1 MSKIFPCC
9 PLSVISKGT
18 ASCNRDA
25 LPSLQMT
32 FLTVVESLSAE
43 KERETDRQRQR
54 DRERQREGD
63 SKIAHAKRSYVPRTD
78 NPYDVWSALQIDII
92 IASFKSRN
100 RQF

>member
-9 PLSVISKGT
+9 PLSVISKGID
-18 ASCNRDA
+18 SCNRDA

-54 DRERQREGD
+54 DRQRGREGE
-63 SKIAHAKRSYVPRTD
+63 TD
-78 NPYDVWSALQIDII
+78 RQIDGQTDREEDM
-92 IASFKSRN
+92 AH
-100 RQF
+100 